1 MKNAQRAFLLGL
13 LSALFFAVTFVV
25 NRLMAVEGG
34 SWIWSASLRFYW
46 MLPFFLIIVLF
57 RRNLGPL
64 LLAIKQ
70 KPSSWLLWS
79 TIGFGIFYA
88 PLTYA
93 AAFSPSWLVASTWQ
107 ITIIAGMILAPFINK
122 NHQSPNSKTTYTFSV
137 IILLGIAIMQV
148 QALGSVDLSN
158 LLSGFLWVLVA
169 AFAYPLGNRKMMQLT
184 GGTLDVY
191 QRILGMILCSIPF
204 WIGLNLYG
212 YYSGHHPSP
221 SDNQLLQT
229 LIVAIFSGVIATV
242 LFFTATDIVRKDEKG
257 LAKVEATQSAEVLF
271 ALIGEIVI
279 LQSSQPDRYAVLGI
293 ILVIIGMTL
302 HSLKK

>member
-1 MKNAQRAFLLGL
+1 MKITQRAFLLGL

-25 NRLMAVEGG
+25 NRLMSVEGG

-46 MLPFFLIIVLF
+46 MLPFFLVIVILRNNLKPLF
-57 RRNLGPL
+57 S
-64 LLAIKQ
+64 AIRQ
-70 KPSSWLLWS
+70 KPLPWLLWS

-93 AAFSPSWLVASTWQ
+93 AVFSPSWLVASTWQ

-122 NHQSPNSKTTYTFSV
+122 NHQSANSKSTYIFSA
-137 IILLGIAIMQV
+137 IILLGIAIMQI
-148 QALGSVDLSN
+148 QALQSVGITN

-184 GGTLDVY
+184 DGQLDVY

-212 YYSGHHPSP
+212 YSSGHPSP
-221 SDNQLLQT
+221 SGNQLLQT
-229 LIVAIFSGVIATV
+229 LIVAVFSGVIATV
-242 LFFTATDIVRKDEKG
+242 LFFTATDMVRKDEKG
-257 LAKVEATQSAEVLF
+257 LAKIEATQSAEVVF
-271 ALIGEIVI
+271 AVIGEIVI
-279 LQSSQPDRYAVLGI
+279 LQSPLPDSYALIGML
-293 ILVIIGMTL
+293 LVIIGMSL

>member
-1 MKNAQRAFLLGL
+1 MKNTQRAFLLGL

-25 NRLMAVEGG
+25 NRLMSVEGG

-46 MLPFFLIIVLF
+46 MLPFFLIIVIL
-57 RRNLGPL
+57 RNNLTPL
-64 LLAIKQ
+64 LSAIKQ
-70 KPSSWLLWS
+70 KPLPWLLWS
-79 TIGFGIFYA
+79 TIGFGVFYA

-122 NHQSPNSKTTYTFSV
+122 NHQSSNSKSTYTFSA
-137 IILLGIAIMQV
+137 IILLGIAIMQI

-204 WIGLNLYG
+204 WIGLNLYS
-212 YYSGHHPSP
+212 YSSGHPSP

-229 LIVAIFSGVIATV
+229 LIVAVFSGVIATV
-242 LFFTATDIVRKDEKG
+242 LFFTATDMVRKDEKG
-257 LAKVEATQSAEVLF
+257 LAKVEATQSAEVVF
-271 ALIGEIVI
+271 AVIGEIVI
-279 LQSSQPDRYAVLGI
+279 LQSPLPDSCALIGML
-293 ILVIIGMTL
+293 LVIIGMSL

>member
-1 MKNAQRAFLLGL
+1 MKNTQRAFLLGL

-25 NRLMAVEGG
+25 NRLMSVEGG

-46 MLPFFLIIVLF
+46 MLPFFLIIVIL
-57 RRNLGPL
+57 RNNLMPL
-64 LLAIKQ
+64 LTAIKQ
-70 KPSSWLLWS
+70 KPLPWLLWS
-79 TIGFGIFYA
+79 TIGFGVFYA

-122 NHQSPNSKTTYTFSV
+122 NHQSSNSKSTYTFSA
-137 IILLGIAIMQV
+137 IILLGIAIMQI

-212 YYSGHHPSP
+212 YSSGHPSP

-229 LIVAIFSGVIATV
+229 LIVAVFSGVIATV
-242 LFFTATDIVRKDEKG
+242 LFFTATDMVRKDEKG
-257 LAKVEATQSAEVLF
+257 LAKVEATQSAEVVF
-271 ALIGEIVI
+271 AVIGEIVI
-279 LQSSQPDRYAVLGI
+279 LQSPLPDSYALIGML
-293 ILVIIGMTL
+293 LVIIGMSL

>member
-25 NRLMAVEGG
+25 NRMMSLEGG

-46 MLPFFLIIVLF
+46 MLPFFLIIVLL
-57 RRNLGPL
+57 RRNLRPL

-70 KPSSWLLWS
+70 KPGPWLLWS
-79 TIGFGIFYA
+79 TIGFGVFYA
-88 PLTYA
+88 PITYA

-107 ITIIAGMILAPFINK
+107 ITIIAGMLLAPFITQNY
-122 NHQSPNSKTTYTFSV
+122 QSSNSRNTYIFST
-137 IILLGIAIMQV
+137 IILIGIAIMQI
-148 QALGSVDLSN
+148 QALESVDLSS
-158 LLSGFLWVLVA
+158 LLSGFFWVLVA
-169 AFAYPLGNRKMMQLT
+169 AFAYPLGNRKMMQLCD
-184 GGTLDVY
+184 GQLDVY

-204 WIGLNLYG
+204 WLILNLYG
-212 YYSGHHPSP
+212 HSTGHPSP
-221 SDNQLLQT
+221 TDSQLLQT

-242 LFFTATDIVRKDEKG
+242 LFFSATDMVSKDEKA

-271 ALIGEIVI
+271 ALIGEIII
-279 LQSSQPDRYAVLGI
+279 LQSPLPDTYALLGI
-293 ILVIIGMTL
+293 VLVIIGMSL